1 MSKRKPNWFRIAV
14 MAALAALVIAVSL
27 ILGKSPIGYAFGQV
41 VVPPAEVRFPKPI
54 ALQDRDTY
62 SMALDQTHQ
71 VCWSNANTLN
81 ATSIKIWRYRVEG
94 GARTLYLDLARS
106 MWVSAPTGATS
117 YCRTGTS
124 IPKAGHWIY
133 DAALCVGTE
142 CSDVVTASCGAS
154 IGGCAG
160 AVDGVRRGW
169 WIYAYLPAPT
179 GPVVD

>member
-14 MAALAALVIAVSL
+14 MIALAALVVWVSI

-41 VVPPAEVRFPKPI
+41 VVPPAEVRFPAPI

-62 SMALDQTHQ
+62 SMSLSEKHQ

-106 MWVSAPTGATS
+106 MWVAAPT
-117 YCRTGTS
+117 
-124 IPKAGHWIY
+124 
-133 DAALCVGTE
+133 V
-142 CSDVVTASCGAS
+142 
-154 IGGCAG
+154 
-160 AVDGVRRGW
+160 
-169 WIYAYLPAPT
+169 
-179 GPVVD
+179 

>member
-1 MSKRKPNWFRIAV
+1 MSKRKVDWFKIGA
-14 MAALAALVIAVSL
+14 MIALAAGVIWISI
-27 ILGKSPIGYAFGQV
+27 ILGKSPLGYAFGQ

-71 VCWSNANTLN
+71 VCWNNTNTLN
-81 ATSIKIWRYRVEG
+81 ATSIKVWRYRVEG
-94 GARTLYLDLARS
+94 GARTLYLDLIRS
-106 MWVSAPTGATS
+106 AWVTDPAGGF
-117 YCRTGTS
+117 CHKGIS

-133 DAALCVGTE
+133 DAALCVSDL